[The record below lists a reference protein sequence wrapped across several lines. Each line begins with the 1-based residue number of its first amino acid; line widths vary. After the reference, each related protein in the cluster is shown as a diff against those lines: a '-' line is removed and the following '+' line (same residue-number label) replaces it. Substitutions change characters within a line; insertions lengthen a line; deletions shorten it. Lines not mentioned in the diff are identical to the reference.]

1 MLLSACVMSH
11 SQCLPSPGCTQDSQ
25 STQPTSS
32 IRQGMYTNLYQN
44 RLRGAVRCKP
54 AYMVCAKYCQ
64 SRKWNRGHTHKST
77 WLEYFGSTELQS
89 LLRKG
94 FASGFC
100 TMKPSLLYK
109 MLFFKSRMVD
119 NSYTSERCHW
129 TTAASWI
136 CTFSIYLHNT
146 QYFNNQRR
154 TPALASRR
162 DRSWRCSQP
171 TMSSTSYSPP
181 FSSCTSSGATSSSK
195 LPTRWGLITC
205 RQRTRY
211 KKTFLSGDVGRWYSD
226 GHKESV
232 RELQWLVTRNW
243 KIFILFFE

>member
-1 MLLSACVMSH
+1 MHLVSVRWNQAC
-11 SQCLPSPGCTQDSQ
+11 C
-25 STQPTSS
+25 
-32 IRQGMYTNLYQN
+32 I
-44 RLRGAVRCKP
+44 KI
-54 AYMVCAKYCQ
+54 
-64 SRKWNRGHTHKST
+64 
-77 WLEYFGSTELQS
+77 
-89 LLRKG
+89 
-94 FASGFC
+94 
-100 TMKPSLLYK
+100 
-109 MLFFKSRMVD
+109 LFFESRMID
-119 NSYTSERCHW
+119 NSHTSERYHW
-129 TTAASWI
+129 TTAVSWI

-205 RQRTRY
+205 RQTTTN
-211 KKTFLSGDVGRWYSD
+211 KKSFLSGDVGRWYSD

-243 KIFILFFE
+243 KIFTLFWINDCCLHLGKVCYIFSLSQKEKNCQPKPLQVNCVYWLTYFWNEFSGHFVFLWS

>member
-1 MLLSACVMSH
+1 M
-11 SQCLPSPGCTQDSQ
+11 QCDVNQPKLYVQSIASPKNEN
-25 STQPTSS
+25 
-32 IRQGMYTNLYQN
+32 IR
-44 RLRGAVRCKP
+44 
-54 AYMVCAKYCQ
+54 
-64 SRKWNRGHTHKST
+64 HTHKST

-119 NSYTSERCHW
+119 NSHTSERCHW

-181 FSSCTSSGATSSSK
+181 FSSCTSSGATSSLK

-205 RQRTRY
+205 RQT
-211 KKTFLSGDVGRWYSD
+211 
-226 GHKESV
+226 
-232 RELQWLVTRNW
+232 TRNSQVM
-243 KIFILFFE
+243 LADDTVTDTRSQSESSSD

>member
-1 MLLSACVMSH
+1 MHLVSVRWNQAC
-11 SQCLPSPGCTQDSQ
+11 C
-25 STQPTSS
+25 
-32 IRQGMYTNLYQN
+32 I
-44 RLRGAVRCKP
+44 
-54 AYMVCAKYCQ
+54 
-64 SRKWNRGHTHKST
+64 
-77 WLEYFGSTELQS
+77 EI
-89 LLRKG
+89 
-94 FASGFC
+94 
-100 TMKPSLLYK
+100 
-109 MLFFKSRMVD
+109 LFFESRMID
-119 NSYTSERCHW
+119 NLHTSERYHW
-129 TTAASWI
+129 TTAVSWI

-162 DRSWRCSQP
+162 DRSWQCSQP

-205 RQRTRY
+205 RQTTRY
-211 KKTFLSGDVGRWYSD
+211 KKAFLSGDVGRWYSD

-243 KIFILFFE
+243 KIFILFFLINDWSLHFGKVCYIFSLSQREKFSTEAFASELCLLTYFWNEFSGPSVFLWSWMVLDHLSSLEATRINLRPV